1 MTDSK
6 ITDQSMDGALPP
18 ELAADGAS
26 GSVRVVRHSFGAKS
40 AAAVLVVMLAIAG
53 ALGNY
58 LMNAND
64 PAVAL
69 PDPPT
74 FAPRHVPVAA
84 AAPEEADAA
93 PATKPAPVDP
103 EAEQNRMMDVAFE
116 RLNNSDI
123 SSVNEFLASYG
134 KNERAI
140 KLGYVSKA
148 ESWRDTLIKLD
159 AEAEAETLRK
169 QKSVPWDME

>member
-6 ITDQSMDGALPP
+6 TTDQSMGGALPP
-18 ELAADGAS
+18 ELAS
-26 GSVRVVRHSFGAKS
+26 ESVRVVRHSFGAKS
-40 AAAVLVVMLAIAG
+40 AVAVLVFMLAVAG

-58 LMNAND
+58 LMNAREVS
-64 PAVAL
+64 VAL

-74 FAPRHVPVAA
+74 FAPRYAPPP
-84 AAPEEADAA
+84 AAPVDTAEAVPAA
-93 PATKPAPVDP
+93 KPETVDP
-103 EAEQNRMMDVAFE
+103 EAEANRIMDVAFE
-116 RLNNSDI
+116 RLNSSDI

-140 KLGYVSKA
+140 RQGYVAKVEA
-148 ESWRDTLIKLD
+148 WKDTLIKLD